1 MKTTVNLE
9 VLTPIFI
16 GNEENYYPQEF
27 FIEDDKLFFIDK
39 DRFHKKIMQENLY
52 DEFLERS
59 SNINKLLRF
68 INDYADKTVALQ
80 EVDIDS
86 EVANE
91 LFKSVSR
98 PVEAFIKDKFYFTP
112 YIPGSTLKGVIRTAI
127 LDYKIDKFKNSINN
141 IERLREKEIETVIFC
156 NENRNS
162 RTNRLQF
169 DAKKDILKA
178 LFVDDL
184 KPKDYKLRVLKPLNR
199 PYRKN
204 KDNPIPIILECLT
217 EGNFSGEIRVD
228 EYLLN
233 NDSSLR
239 NNKYFKDEPLSIE
252 LIQKA
257 LKHFFVKI
265 QTIEHKK
272 FRVAIPYY
280 REYLIKIG
288 KHGGAGSKSLNDLRK
303 VYIKQLKK
311 KLDYQLSVWI
321 DKNEDPLGWTKLHF
335 VGENW
340 KSLLHKSL

>member
-9 VLTPIFI
+9 VLNPIFI

-39 DRFHKKIMQENLY
+39 DKFHKKIMQENLY
-52 DEFLERS
+52 DEFLEKS
-59 SNINKLLRF
+59 SNINKLLGF
-68 INDYADKTVALQ
+68 IDDYADKSVALQ

-86 EVANE
+86 KVADE
-91 LFKSVSR
+91 LLDSISR

-112 YIPGSTLKGVIRTAI
+112 YIPGSTLKGLIRTAI
-127 LDYKIDKFKNSINN
+127 LDYKIDKFKKSINN

-156 NENRNS
+156 NENRNN

-178 LFVDDL
+178 LFVEDL

-199 PYRKN
+199 PYKKD
-204 KDNPIPIILECLT
+204 KDNTIPVILECLT
-217 EGNFSGEIRVD
+217 EGTFSGEIRID
-228 EYLLN
+228 EHLLN
-233 NDSSLR
+233 NDSSLI
-239 NNKYFKDEPLSIE
+239 NNKYFKDEPLSLE

-265 QTIEHKK
+265 QAIEHKR
-272 FRVAIPYY
+272 FRVAVPEYE
-280 REYLIKIG
+280 EYLIKIG
-288 KHGGAGSKSLNDLRK
+288 KHSGAGSKSLNGLRE

-311 KLDYQLSVWI
+311 KFDYQLSVWI
-321 DKNEDPLGWTKLHF
+321 DENDDPLGWAVLKF
-335 VGENW
+335 GI
-340 KSLLHKSL
+340 